1 MLSLK
6 RAPLCSQCLAHFRM
20 KLVCFSLNNE
30 KFEILGKK
38 TWIASWGARKIF
50 MHAENNAKRWC
61 SSTRHNPRS
70 VGLTSVPLSLSSFLQ
85 EYYFRLRCL
94 VVKVVLPATQQCYTQ
109 WYGSIHL
116 TWRAKQQVYVFLWI
130 AYRKISSLVI
140 RVLIH
145 LAALLAL
152 ESVQTW

>member
-1 MLSLK
+1 MSQAWRIKECQFENMASNCAK
-6 RAPLCSQCLAHFRM
+6 RTLAQ
-20 KLVCFSLNNE
+20 KFSSFWNLFG
-30 KFEILGKK
+30 KKK
-38 TWIASWGARKIF
+38 TWIASWGARKIV

-140 RVLIH
+140 YVSIY
-145 LAALLAL
+145 LAVLLAL
-152 ESVQTW
+152 ESV